1 MCLCACLCLL
11 ACCSQKCEAHLSSC
25 ACLLCLLAA
34 QNHFEN
40 EIASCRG
47 FQSKV
52 KEEAVAL
59 MPEEQFLSAPQGQD
73 FLREQEERSK
83 QQGVEGCQGSSSGRR
98 A

>member
-1 MCLCACLCLL
+1 MRVSVCWRAVRT
-11 ACCSQKCEAHLSSC
+11 SVKPC

-83 QQGVEGCQGSSSGRR
+83 QQGVEGCQGSSSGQG